1 MGTLHGWLK
10 NDVVRIIQSMGS
22 TKWSQGKCKRNN
34 DSFFAV
40 TDEDKKTSFK
50 KFSLETFENIIC
62 ISPLG
67 RKECFG

>member
-1 MGTLHGWLK
+1 
-10 NDVVRIIQSMGS
+10 MGS

-67 RKECFG
+67 RKECFV

>member
-22 TKWSQGKCKRNN
+22 TKCSQGKCKRNN

-50 KFSLETFENIIC
+50 TFSLETFENIIC

-67 RKECFG
+67 RKECFV